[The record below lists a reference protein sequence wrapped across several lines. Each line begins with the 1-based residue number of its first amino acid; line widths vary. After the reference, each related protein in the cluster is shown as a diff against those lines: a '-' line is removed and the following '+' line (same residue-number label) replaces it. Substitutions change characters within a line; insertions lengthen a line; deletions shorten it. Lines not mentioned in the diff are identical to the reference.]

1 MELDQESLKAWIGRT
16 ETLADTI
23 TPVPARALAAV
34 LDHERGPALPGDEL
48 PPVWSWLYFL
58 PVHRQSQVGED
69 GHPRRGGFLP
79 PVTQPRR
86 MWAGSKLQFHQPLR
100 IGEAVSRLSRIDDIS
115 FKSGRSGALVFV
127 RVVHETS
134 GERGLAITEA
144 QDIVYRDHPRAGD
157 PVPAA
162 SAAPLDAGWTRE
174 VTPDPVLLFRYSALT
189 FNGHRIHYD
198 RPYATGVEGYD
209 GLVVHGPLTATLLLD
224 HLSRQY
230 PAARVTHFQF
240 RGVKPILDTAPFTLC
255 GRIGED
261 GTSIGLW
268 AQNRQ
273 GELCMEAK
281 AVVAERLI

>member
-1 MELDQESLKAWIGRT
+1 
-16 ETLADTI
+16 
-23 TPVPARALAAV
+23 
-34 LDHERGPALPGDEL
+34 
-48 PPVWSWLYFL
+48 
-58 PVHRQSQVGED
+58 
-69 GHPRRGGFLP
+69 
-79 PVTQPRR
+79 
-86 MWAGSKLQFHQPLR
+86 LR

-162 SAAPLDAGWTRE
+162 SAALLDAGWTRE

-261 GTSIGLW
+261 GTSIALW

-281 AVVAERLI
+281 AVAAERLI